1 MKTLKLLYLSALACF
16 VGCADL
22 QDAMPGMS
30 YSDRTLLEGIQA
42 CASYSMEKAV
52 ADLDGKKLGDKF
64 WSSKA
69 DELHDF
75 ESILTKLKREAEL
88 KEIRVLLNE
97 TIATVL
103 KQEAVSFNKQVGTL
117 NVSEDPE
124 FLMESSNR
132 AITDYY
138 MGSLKVQGQVGDVIL
153 KVMKENGA
161 QEKFLKLKQLYND
174 IPYLEDE
181 FDLALHSQLS
191 SFLLAEIT
199 ERMAHHEQELRRNP
213 LLRKTKILKKTFAD
227 YDPV

>member
-1 MKTLKLLYLSALACF
+1 MKTLKLMYLSALTCF

-22 QDAMPGMS
+22 QDVMPGMS

-52 ADLDGKKLGDKF
+52 ADLDGQKLGDKF
-64 WSSKA
+64 WDSKA
-69 DELHDF
+69 EELDDF
-75 ESILTKLKREAEL
+75 ETILTKLKKEEEL
-88 KEIRVLLNE
+88 KEVRALLNE
-97 TIATVL
+97 TVSTVL
-103 KQEAVSFNKQVGTL
+103 KQEAVSFNKQMVTL
-117 NVSEDPE
+117 NVVEDPE

-138 MGSLKVQGQVGDVIL
+138 MGNLKVQGHVGDVIL
-153 KVMKENGA
+153 KVMQANGA
-161 QEKFLKLKQLYND
+161 QEKFLKLKQIYND
-174 IPYLEDE
+174 IPYLEDK
-181 FDLALHSQLS
+181 FDLAFHSQLS